1 MSTYEVRIWAIS
13 EYKGRAAATS
23 GGKARST
30 YRLRWL
36 VGGKRFGKSFQTRA
50 LAESFRSKLVVAQ
63 REGIAFD
70 DVTGLPEPMA
80 REARS
85 RTWYEHA
92 VAFVDMKWP
101 RASAKQRRSIADALA
116 TVTPALL
123 ATERGAPDV
132 QTMRAALYG
141 WAFNKAHRDAGPP
154 PDELAPAVRWLAA
167 NTVKLTALG
176 TDAALVRKALDAL
189 ALRLDGKTAAPNTV
203 ARKRAVFYGALR
215 YAVELRLL
223 DTNPIDH
230 VQWTPER
237 SEGVVDRRV
246 VVNPTQARA
255 LLAAVREI
263 EPELEAFFAC
273 IYYAA
278 LRPAEVLHLA
288 VDDCEL
294 PGQGWGWL
302 HLRGSTQHAGS
313 DWTDTGEAREDRG
326 LKHRARSSTRD
337 VPAAPPLVQILRH
350 HIETF
355 GTGPGGRLFPARG
368 HRQGPVSAG
377 TYLRVWRQ
385 ARAAVLADPERSPLA
400 RRPYDLRHACVSLW
414 LNAGVP
420 ATQVAEWAGHSV
432 HVLLKVYA
440 KCIDGQD
447 EAARRRIEAVLG
459 WQAEDRPY
467 GYVPAER
474 YGTFPAGPT
483 SQADNES
490 QPFLVDTER
499 R

>member
-1 MSTYEVRIWAIS
+1 
-13 EYKGRAAATS
+13 
-23 GGKARST
+23 
-30 YRLRWL
+30 
-36 VGGKRFGKSFQTRA
+36 
-50 LAESFRSKLVVAQ
+50 
-63 REGIAFD
+63 
-70 DVTGLPEPMA
+70 
-80 REARS
+80 
-85 RTWYEHA
+85 

-101 RASAKQRRSIADALA
+101 RASAKQRRSIAEALA

-132 QTMRAALYG
+132 PTMRAALYG
-141 WAFNKAHRDAGPP
+141 WVFNKAHRDAGPP

-278 LRPAEVLHLA
+278 LRPAEVLHLT

-294 PGQGWGWL
+294 PEQGWGWL

-337 VPAAPPLVQILRH
+337 VPAPPPLVQMLRH

-355 GTGPGGRLFPARG
+355 GMGPGGRLFPARG
-368 HRQGPVSAG
+368 HRRGPVSVG

-385 ARAAVLADPERSPLA
+385 ARAAVLTDPERSPLA

-447 EAARRRIEAVLG
+447 EAARRRIEAALG
-459 WQAEDRPY
+459 
-467 GYVPAER
+467 
-474 YGTFPAGPT
+474 
-483 SQADNES
+483 
-490 QPFLVDTER
+490 L
-499 R
+499 

>member
-1 MSTYEVRIWAIS
+1 RPSNSPTAACESAAPTSKPGSPPMRSTPPHEHLRGPHLGHQRVQGPCRR
-13 EYKGRAAATS
+13 KGRRQGPLHLPPPLDGRRPAF
-23 GGKARST
+23 RQE
-30 YRLRWL
+30 L
-36 VGGKRFGKSFQTRA
+36 QTRA

-63 REGIAFD
+63 REGVAFD
-70 DVTGLPEPMA
+70 EATGLPEPMA
-80 REARS
+80 REAKS
-85 RTWYEHA
+85 RTWYQHA

-132 QTMRAALYG
+132 PTMRAALYG
-141 WAFNKAHRDAGPP
+141 WVFNKAHRDAGPP

-189 ALRLDGKTAAPNTV
+189 TLRLDGKTAAPNTM

-255 LLAAVREI
+255 LLAAIREI

-278 LRPAEVLHLA
+278 LRPAEVLHLT

-294 PGQGWGWL
+294 PEQG
-302 HLRGSTQHAGS
+302 
-313 DWTDTGEAREDRG
+313 
-326 LKHRARSSTRD
+326 
-337 VPAAPPLVQILRH
+337 
-350 HIETF
+350 
-355 GTGPGGRLFPARG
+355 
-368 HRQGPVSAG
+368 
-377 TYLRVWRQ
+377 
-385 ARAAVLADPERSPLA
+385 
-400 RRPYDLRHACVSLW
+400 
-414 LNAGVP
+414 
-420 ATQVAEWAGHSV
+420 
-432 HVLLKVYA
+432 
-440 KCIDGQD
+440 
-447 EAARRRIEAVLG
+447 
-459 WQAEDRPY
+459 
-467 GYVPAER
+467 
-474 YGTFPAGPT
+474 
-483 SQADNES
+483 
-490 QPFLVDTER
+490 
-499 R
+499 